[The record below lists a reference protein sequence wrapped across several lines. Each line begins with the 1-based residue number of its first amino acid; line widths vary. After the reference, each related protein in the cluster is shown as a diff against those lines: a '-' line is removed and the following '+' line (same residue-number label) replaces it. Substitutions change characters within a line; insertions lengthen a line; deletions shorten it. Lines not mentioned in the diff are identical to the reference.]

1 MAVDK
6 SQQFNQ
12 LLGQLYA
19 AVNAGDPAVLGKIQ
33 ALLKKI
39 PEEPNLLH
47 LAGLAS
53 AGQGDTKDAI
63 VFLKRSLA
71 RAPNQPEVHN
81 NLANVYAKLNEG
93 SLAETHYRQALTL
106 RPNFQDAL
114 KNLGLLLLSTDPD
127 SAMAT
132 LRQAVELEPSDVVAL
147 TGLGDAHKAL
157 EQFAKATE
165 YYQRALA
172 LNPSH
177 VTAIHNQALSYKL
190 NDQLPLALSQYE
202 QALVLAPDSAEI
214 HYNYAN
220 ALFETGQHDK
230 AEQHYLASLTNSPG
244 FVLAHE
250 TLHEFYWQSGQHAR
264 SEDSYRQAIQRAPK
278 DVELRLSYINA
289 LLATGQDEAAQLQI
303 DEALRENTTA
313 ALLHAQGR
321 LAANRLAYDEA
332 EAALT
337 RALGQTFDL
346 KIGQDLARLHITQ
359 GKIELAQRLVERLLA
374 FAPDNQLSWAL
385 QSLCW
390 RLNGDDRYR
399 WLIDY
404 DKHIGEFMLPVPDG
418 YTSLRDFLAELDT
431 VLLGMHQAKFAPS
444 RQTLKSGT
452 QTPGRLLHK
461 PHPVIAAYK
470 TALAD
475 VVEQYLSG
483 FTRDSE
489 HPFLR
494 RLPASVSRGFSF
506 SGSWSVKLK
515 PEGFHLNHVHTEG
528 WISSA
533 CYITLPKT
541 LAQQEENAGCIKFGE
556 SALML
561 GEREVVERI
570 IRPQAG
576 QLVLFPSYTWHGTF
590 AFQGAENDYRLT
602 APFDVVPN

>member
-93 SLAETHYRQALTL
+93 TLAETHYRQALAL

-132 LRQAVELEPSDVVAL
+132 LRQAIELEPSDVVAL

-190 NDQLPLALSQYE
+190 NDQLPLALSHYE
-202 QALVLAPDSAEI
+202 QALVLAPDSEEI

-220 ALFETGQHDK
+220 ALFETG
-230 AEQHYLASLTNSPG
+230 
-244 FVLAHE
+244 
-250 TLHEFYWQSGQHAR
+250 
-264 SEDSYRQAIQRAPK
+264 
-278 DVELRLSYINA
+278 
-289 LLATGQDEAAQLQI
+289 
-303 DEALRENTTA
+303 
-313 ALLHAQGR
+313 
-321 LAANRLAYDEA
+321 
-332 EAALT
+332 
-337 RALGQTFDL
+337 
-346 KIGQDLARLHITQ
+346 
-359 GKIELAQRLVERLLA
+359 
-374 FAPDNQLSWAL
+374 
-385 QSLCW
+385 
-390 RLNGDDRYR
+390 
-399 WLIDY
+399 
-404 DKHIGEFMLPVPDG
+404 
-418 YTSLRDFLAELDT
+418 
-431 VLLGMHQAKFAPS
+431 
-444 RQTLKSGT
+444 
-452 QTPGRLLHK
+452 
-461 PHPVIAAYK
+461 
-470 TALAD
+470 
-475 VVEQYLSG
+475 
-483 FTRDSE
+483 
-489 HPFLR
+489 
-494 RLPASVSRGFSF
+494 
-506 SGSWSVKLK
+506 
-515 PEGFHLNHVHTEG
+515 
-528 WISSA
+528 
-533 CYITLPKT
+533 
-541 LAQQEENAGCIKFGE
+541 
-556 SALML
+556 
-561 GEREVVERI
+561 
-570 IRPQAG
+570 
-576 QLVLFPSYTWHGTF
+576 
-590 AFQGAENDYRLT
+590 
-602 APFDVVPN
+602 